1 MKGHVYTLMKRHLFL
16 AAFASSL
23 ALGLAMGCGSAAKD
37 AHKGDGGSSGSG
49 GGSGS
54 GGTQGS
60 GGAAGNGGTTGTGGE
75 PDSGPGSDAAG
86 SDAPESGSKVCPEG
100 SPTGGAHC
108 SDVGLYCEYGTN
120 QNLECNQ
127 LFQCTTKGWLAF
139 GVFMCPPSSDCPTS
153 YSSLSSG
160 MPKCPASDAP
170 GIAEDLICSFSQGT
184 CLCSDSDDG
193 SPPPGGPYW
202 YCVPATAECPSPRPT
217 IGSPC
222 PTDGTEC
229 NYGACQGGV
238 DIECTGGVWQENQ
251 GFTCPG

>member
-1 MKGHVYTLMKRHLFL
+1 MRPLTTYAFSALGATAPRNMHWTAAGVALL
-16 AAFASSL
+16 AAVL
-23 ALGLAMGCGSAAKD
+23 AAC
-37 AHKGDGGSSGSG
+37 GGSSSTTGGDSG
-49 GGSGS
+49 ADSGAVADSRPGKDSEVGTDSGS
-54 GGTQGS
+54 
-60 GGAAGNGGTTGTGGE
+60 A
-75 PDSGPGSDAAG
+75 SDAAG
-86 SDAPESGSKVCPEG
+86 SDARESGSKGCPES

-120 QNLECNQ
+120 QNLECNP

-160 MPKCPASDAP
+160 MPTCPSSDAP

-217 IGSPC
+217 IGSTC
-222 PTDGTEC
+222 PTEGTMC

-238 DIECTGGVWQENQ
+238 DILCTGGVWQENQ